1 LGLDVPPIAL
11 SFAEAAPPGVQ
22 TFEHEVPSACTF
34 WRKAETNVFYAP
46 ASKHFNCPIGAMTMG
61 FDMPSNVRENLMQVV
76 EKMFGAGYIS
86 PEETGKIPSVKKK
99 KSGIVYGPLKD
110 FPVEADLILMW
121 LTPQQAM
128 LYTEAAGNCRWTEN
142 LPAAVFG
149 RPTCAALPVA
159 FADTQSTFSLGCAG
173 MRIFTQISDDR
184 ILAVLPGGKAP
195 DFVKGLAATASAN
208 ATMRTFYEDHKGK
221 FAG

>member
-1 LGLDVPPIAL
+1 MPPIAV
-11 SFAEAAPPGVQ
+11 SFTEAAPPGVQ

-34 WRKAETNVFYAP
+34 WRKAEANVFYVP
-46 ASKHFNCPIGAMTMG
+46 AAKHFNCPIGAMTMG
-61 FDMPSNVRENLMQVV
+61 FEMPGDVQDNLMQVV
-76 EKMFGAGYIS
+76 QKMFGAGYIS

-128 LYTEAAGNCRWTEN
+128 LYSEAAGICRWTEN

-149 RPTCAALPVA
+149 RPSCAALPIA
-159 FADTQSTFSLGCAG
+159 LENRQSTFSLGCAG
-173 MRIFTQISDDR
+173 MRIFTEVSDDR
-184 ILAVLPGGKAP
+184 ILAVLPGEKAQ
-195 DFVKGLAATASAN
+195 DFVKGLEVVGNAN
-208 ATMRTFYEDHKGK
+208 ASMQTFYEEHKAK
-221 FAG
+221 FVE

>member
-1 LGLDVPPIAL
+1 
-11 SFAEAAPPGVQ
+11 
-22 TFEHEVPSACTF
+22 
-34 WRKAETNVFYAP
+34 
-46 ASKHFNCPIGAMTMG
+46 
-61 FDMPSNVRENLMQVV
+61 MPSSVQENLMQVV
-76 EKMFGAGYIS
+76 QKMFGAGYIS

-121 LTPQQAM
+121 LTPRQAM
-128 LYTEAAGNCRWTEN
+128 LYSEAAGNCRWTEN

-149 RPTCAALPVA
+149 RPTCAALSIA
-159 FADTQSTFSLGCAG
+159 FTDGQSTFSLGCAG

-184 ILAVLPGGKAP
+184 ILAVLPGGKAQ
-195 DFVKGLAATASAN
+195 DFVKGLEAIATAN
-208 ATMRTFYEDHKGK
+208 ASMRIFYEEHKGK